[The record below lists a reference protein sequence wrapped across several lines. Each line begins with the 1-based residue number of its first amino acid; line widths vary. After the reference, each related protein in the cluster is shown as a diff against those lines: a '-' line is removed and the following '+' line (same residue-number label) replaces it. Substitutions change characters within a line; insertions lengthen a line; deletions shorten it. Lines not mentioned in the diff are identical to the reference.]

1 MDGVRDSARW
11 YPRNSLL
18 ERCTHRPDVHL
29 GVCRSK
35 DIMTWNLTHKVYS
48 LLYQIHFYSLLMVG
62 FSSLQDIGSAAESWG
77 QTAEIEDALI
87 FIARIPDFPEI
98 MNRVIKRTPKDGIID
113 WKLGWRD
120 PQMTWSSPEGRVIQL
135 GDSAHTFLPSSGNG
149 GTQAV
154 EDAISLTTCLQTR
167 KEQHS
172 RGCRSPSQA
181 QVRASAARQ

>member
-1 MDGVRDSARW
+1 M
-11 YPRNSLL
+11 
-18 ERCTHRPDVHL
+18 HL

-35 DIMTWNLTHKVYS
+35 DIMTWNLTHK
-48 LLYQIHFYSLLMVG
+48 
-62 FSSLQDIGSAAESWG
+62 DIGSAAESWG

-181 QVRASAARQ
+181 QI